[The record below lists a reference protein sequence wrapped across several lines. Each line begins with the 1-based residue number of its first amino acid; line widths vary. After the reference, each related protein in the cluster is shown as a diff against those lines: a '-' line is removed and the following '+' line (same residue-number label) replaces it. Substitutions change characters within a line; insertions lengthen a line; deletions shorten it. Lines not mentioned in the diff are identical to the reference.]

1 MSLRTEC
8 SLFQRR
14 EGFCATERVLKIWC
28 DFMTNFYGCALREI
42 GKKKKLK
49 KTRWGNRCSWHY
61 LMHKS
66 LLGVGGS
73 GGFGMCTTFLFK
85 GFRQKPLQLKWIYL
99 VASNAYCCCYYYFLQ
114 TKMPEFVSWIFWC
127 SMRARKG
134 VRSWKC
140 TITYPYWWAKTKPEH
155 FNCPL
160 WQEMIKMHPIYK

>member
-14 EGFCATERVLKIWC
+14 EGFCATERVLKIRC

-42 GKKKKLK
+42 GKKIKN
-49 KTRWGNRCSWHY
+49 TGWGNRCSWHY

-73 GGFGMCTTFLFK
+73 GGVGTCTTFLFK
-85 GFRQKPLQLKWIYL
+85 GFRQKPLIYL
-99 VASNAYCCCYYYFLQ
+99 VTSNAYCCCYYYYLLQ

-127 SMRARKG
+127 SLKGQERSSVLEMCDHLSLLMSQNQARTFQ
-134 VRSWKC
+134 VS
-140 TITYPYWWAKTKPEH
+140 T
-155 FNCPL
+155 
-160 WQEMIKMHPIYK
+160 